1 MNSDELF
8 AQGARCGH
16 VEGKGRVGAYVLHE
30 EFEACDVAVKAQGL
44 ASVQAESAWGAGYR
58 HGYLLG
64 AEGCALEKGLAA
76 PGVKSAL

>member
-1 MNSDELF
+1 MNSDDLF
-8 AQGARCGH
+8 AHGARCGH
-16 VEGKGRVGAYVLHE
+16 VEGSRRVGAYGLHE
-30 EFEACDVAVKAQGL
+30 EFEACEVAVEAYGL
-44 ASVQAESAWGAGYR
+44 ATHQAENAWGAGYR